1 MSYQAATEN
10 SGSPLKPDM
19 NTKQKVAVIVTDAG
33 GLMIVHDQ
41 PFEEILGWVE
51 YDVDNNKII
60 LMSRDGNMYG
70 TGLDVQESLIDQ
82 VKMCDKALVV
92 LVQKGLMQDIYKLP
106 VTVTDADLMYST
118 H

>member
-1 MSYQAATEN
+1 MTPKAAKEN
-10 SGSPLKPDM
+10 PDSPLKPDM

-33 GLMIVHDQ
+33 GIMIIHEQ

-60 LMSRDGNMYG
+60 LMSREGNMYG
-70 TGLDVQESLIDQ
+70 TGLEVQESAIDK
-82 VKMCDKALVV
+82 VKMSKKALVV
-92 LVQKGLMQDIYKLP
+92 LVQNGLMQDIYKLP
-106 VTVTDADLMYST
+106 VTVTEPNLMYST